1 MWPPLLPSGA
11 MIRDAVLHLTD
22 DQPILIDL
30 FAMPTPLDNAVLGR
44 NVRTLDGKRPTF
56 VEKKESTFV
65 FPYGVIRFIELRS
78 GATPDSDGDEAERLA
93 EPEELEIDEEFLRRV
108 RDA

>member
-1 MWPPLLPSGA
+1 MLSSGA
-11 MIRDAVLHLTD
+11 MIRDVVLHLTD

-30 FAMPTPLDNAVLGR
+30 FAMPTPQDSAVLGR
-44 NVRTLDGKRPTF
+44 NVRTLDGKRPAYI
-56 VEKKESTFV
+56 ERSESTFV
-65 FPYGVIRFIELRS
+65 FPYGGIRFIELRS
-78 GATPDSDGDEAERLA
+78 GATPDSGGDDGEEAG